1 MQVIVPGA
9 MVRFL
14 VPLRIAWAISLLA
27 SAADSSTTTDAVPA
41 TPPFTFIA
49 IGCMPYARL
58 PDSDAHYGRVLAEIN
73 RHQPA
78 FAIHL
83 GDIMGGEELC
93 TDDLLKRR
101 LHEFDSVATAML
113 FTPGDNEWTDVHRT
127 LKYQPL
133 ERLARIRELFF
144 ADESSRG
151 RQPIPLV
158 TQRRSARFAKFV
170 ENARWSHGKVLF
182 ATVHVVGSNNN
193 RQPNVPGAVEEWTE
207 RDQANA
213 AWIQET
219 LNEAR
224 TMGAAGVA
232 FFCQANPILDN
243 PAFSLFLETLATQSL
258 AFGKPVLLVHADEHR
273 YRLEPGFRPRNNA
286 APVPNLTRVE
296 TFGASDF
303 HAVLVTV
310 DPSSAAVFLPGPL
323 IVPGNPLPRLP
334 RPVPP
339 PGPKPSP

>member
-1 MQVIVPGA
+1 MHASIA
-9 MVRFL
+9 RTL
-14 VPLRIAWAISLLA
+14 TLLLTLPLAAWS
-27 SAADSSTTTDAVPA
+27 SATTDSPLSTGGSTNTPTP
-41 TPPFTFIA
+41 TPPFSFVA

-58 PDSDAHYGRVLAEIN
+58 PGSEAGYGRVLSEIN
-73 RHQPA
+73 RHAPV

-101 LHEFDSVATAML
+101 LMEFDSVATAMI

-144 ADESSRG
+144 ANEFSRG
-151 RQPIPLV
+151 QRPLALV
-158 TQRRSARFAKFV
+158 SQRRSPAFTKYV
-170 ENARWSHGKVLF
+170 ENVRWSHGKVLF

-193 RQPNVPGAVEEWTE
+193 RQANVPGAIEEWTE

-213 AWIQET
+213 AWLRET
-219 LNEAR
+219 MTEAR
-224 TMGAAGVA
+224 AAEAPGVV

-243 PAFSLFLETLATQSL
+243 PAFALFLETLANECL
-258 AFGKPVLLVHADEHR
+258 AYGKPVLLVHADEHR
-273 YRLEPGFRPRNNA
+273 YRLEPGFRPRKDA
-286 APVPNLTRVE
+286 APIPNLTRVE
-296 TFGASDF
+296 TFGASDL
-303 HAVLVTV
+303 HGVLITV
-310 DPSSAAVFLPGPL
+310 DPSSSAVFLPGPM

-334 RPVPP
+334 RPAPTST
-339 PGPKPSP
+339 PKPAL